1 MKGNEIGALLRMCRE
16 WKGMS
21 QEQIAKHLK
30 VDRSKVSRIETGK
43 DIPSIN
49 EVMMWA
55 EVTDSREFIGIYV
68 AGREKWQQVMKLDH
82 FLAEIGA

>member
-1 MKGNEIGALLRMCRE
+1 MKGSEVGALLRMCRVKE
-16 WKGMS
+16 GMS

-43 DIPSIN
+43 EDPSIT
-49 EVMMWA
+49 EVMIWA
-55 EVTDSREFIGIYV
+55 EITDSREFIGIYV
-68 AGREKWQQVMKLDH
+68 AGHEKWMQVMKLDH